1 MGGAN
6 LIQRTIHAIGE
17 NKYQKLIEIKKEKF
31 PIWWVNMNKEI
42 IEKNKREN
50 SLDSRISNLAF
61 GILEKN
67 IFINFAEQQKII
79 KKTKKLEKEII
90 ALIEKDGAN
99 FKNKSWLY
107 KYGYQ
112 QNLVSTKYQSYGIS
126 VFIEA
131 CKLYPFEMLIGNI
144 GNKGIFYIFTN
155 DIIFWIATKLL

>member
-79 KKTKKLEKEII
+79 KKTKKLEKRNYSI
-90 ALIEKDGAN
+90 N
-99 FKNKSWLY
+99 
-107 KYGYQ
+107 
-112 QNLVSTKYQSYGIS
+112 
-126 VFIEA
+126 
-131 CKLYPFEMLIGNI
+131 
-144 GNKGIFYIFTN
+144 
-155 DIIFWIATKLL
+155 

>member
-1 MGGAN
+1 
-6 LIQRTIHAIGE
+6 
-17 NKYQKLIEIKKEKF
+17 
-31 PIWWVNMNKEI
+31 MNKEI

-99 FKNKSWLY
+99 LKIK
-107 KYGYQ
+107 
-112 QNLVSTKYQSYGIS
+112 LV
-126 VFIEA
+126 V
-131 CKLYPFEMLIGNI
+131 
-144 GNKGIFYIFTN
+144 
-155 DIIFWIATKLL
+155 

>member
-1 MGGAN
+1 MQI
-6 LIQRTIHAIGE
+6 IQRTIHAIGE
-17 NKYQKLIEIKKEKF
+17 NKYQKLNEIKKEKF

-42 IEKNKREN
+42 MKKIKEN

-79 KKTKKLEKEII
+79 KKTKKIRERII

-131 CKLYPFEMLIGNI
+131 GKLYPFEMLIGNI
-144 GNKGIFYIFTN
+144 GNKEFFLHLY
-155 DIIFWIATKLL
+155 K